1 MTTESSRVAAAPPR
15 PASFTPAAAEDANLY
30 RRLVLRRQLIL
41 AALALALFAS
51 LCVDLALGPARFGLD
66 QVIAALFT
74 PGSVED
80 SLRVILWQIR
90 MPVALMA
97 LVVGASLSI
106 AGAQMQS
113 ILSNPL
119 ASPFTL
125 GISAGA
131 SFGAALALAFGV
143 TLVPALVDYAI
154 PLNAFIMAMLT
165 ALAIHFLSMRR
176 GVTIETIVLLGI
188 AMVFIFNS
196 LMALI
201 QFFASQQAV
210 SAVVFW
216 TMGSLTKATWPKLG
230 IAFAVLAVVV
240 PLLARHGWALTAMRL
255 GDAKAES
262 LGVKPRA
269 LRLEVLIMVSLLA
282 AIAVSFVGTIGF
294 VGLVGPHIARLLLG
308 EDQRFF
314 LPGSALCGALML
326 SVGSVL
332 SKVIIP
338 GTIIPIGIITSLV
351 GIPFFLFLILNH
363 KKNAW

>member
-1 MTTESSRVAAAPPR
+1 MTSDSARVEPTSGGRHA
-15 PASFTPAAAEDANLY
+15 Y
-30 RRLVLRRQLIL
+30 RALVARRQLIL
-41 AALALALFAS
+41 AALVAALALS
-51 LCVDLALGPARFGLD
+51 LCIDLALGPARFTLGE
-66 QVIAALFT
+66 VVAALFT
-74 PGSVED
+74 PDQVSD
-80 SLRVILWQIR
+80 QARVILWQIR

-106 AGAQMQS
+106 AGAQMQT

-143 TLVPALVDYAI
+143 AIVPAALDYVI
-154 PLNAFIMAMLT
+154 PINAFVMAMVT
-165 ALAIHFLSMRR
+165 AFFIHALSLKR

-216 TMGSLTKATWPKLG
+216 TMGSLTKATWPKLW
-230 IAFAVLAVVV
+230 IALGVLLAVL

-262 LGVKPRA
+262 MGIRPRR
-269 LRLEVLIMVSLLA
+269 LRLEVLVLVSLLA
-282 AIAVSFVGTIGF
+282 AVSVAFVGTIGF
-294 VGLVGPHIARLLLG
+294 IGLVGPHIARLLVG

-314 LPGSALCGALML
+314 LPGSALCGALIL
-326 SVGSVL
+326 SIGSVL
-332 SKVIIP
+332 SKVILP

-351 GIPFFLFLILNH
+351 GIPFFLFLVLNH
-363 KKNAW
+363 KKASW

>member
-1 MTTESSRVAAAPPR
+1 MPAGTNASTAPR
-15 PASFTPAAAEDANLY
+15 ADSTAGAGRDAY
-30 RRLVLRRQLIL
+30 RALVVRRQLIL
-41 AALALALFAS
+41 AALSLALFAS
-51 LCVDLALGPARFGLD
+51 LCVDLALGPARFGLGE
-66 QVIAALFT
+66 VIAALLT
-74 PGSVED
+74 PDDVSQQA
-80 SLRVILWQIR
+80 RVILWEIR

-97 LVVGASLSI
+97 LTVGASLSV
-106 AGAQMQS
+106 AGAQMQT

-143 TLVPALVDYAI
+143 VLVPAAVDYMVPI
-154 PLNAFIMAMLT
+154 NAFVMAMLT
-165 ALAIHFLSMRR
+165 AFAIHALSMRR

-188 AMVFIFNS
+188 AMVFIFNA

-216 TMGSLTKATWPKLG
+216 TMGSLTKATWPKLW
-230 IAFAVLAVVV
+230 IALGVLAVVM

-262 LGVKPRA
+262 LGVRPRA
-269 LRLEVLIMVSLLA
+269 LRLEVLVLVSLLA
-282 AIAVSFVGTIGF
+282 AIAVAFVGTIGF
-294 VGLVGPHIARLLLG
+294 IGLVGPHIARLLLG

-314 LPGSALCGALML
+314 LPGAALCGALIL
-326 SVGSVL
+326 SIGSVL
-332 SKVIIP
+332 SKVLIP
-338 GTIIPIGIITSLV
+338 GTVIPIGIITSLV
-351 GIPFFLFLILNH
+351 GIPFFLFLVLSN
-363 KKNAW
+363 KKASW

>member
-1 MTTESSRVAAAPPR
+1 MTSDPSPVPGNATGRG
-15 PASFTPAAAEDANLY
+15 FY
-30 RRLVLRRQLIL
+30 RALVLRRQMLL
-41 AALALALFAS
+41 AGLALALLFS
-51 LCVDLALGPARFGLD
+51 VCVDLALGPANYTLAE
-66 QVIAALFT
+66 VLSALFL
-74 PGSVED
+74 PD
-80 SLRVILWQIR
+80 SATAQARVILWEIR

-97 LVVGASLSI
+97 IVVGASLSV
-106 AGAQMQS
+106 AGAQMQT

-143 TLVPALVDYAI
+143 VLFPPAVDYVI
-154 PLNAFIMAMLT
+154 PVNAFIMAMIT
-165 ALAIHFLSMRR
+165 SFMIHALSMRR

-216 TMGSLTKATWPKLG
+216 TMGSLTKATWPKLW
-230 IAFAVLAVVV
+230 IASTVLALVL

-255 GDAKAES
+255 GDAKARS
-262 LGVKPRA
+262 MGVDPKR
-269 LRLEVLIMVSLLA
+269 LRLEVLVLVSLLA
-282 AIAVSFVGTIGF
+282 AIAVAFVGTIGF
-294 VGLVGPHIARLLLG
+294 IGLVGPHIARMLLG

-314 LPGSALCGALML
+314 LPGSAICGALIL

-332 SKVIIP
+332 SKIIIP
-338 GTIIPIGIITSLV
+338 GTIIPIGIVTSLV
-351 GIPFFLFLILNH
+351 GIPFFLFLILNR
-363 KKNAW
+363 KASTW

>member
-1 MTTESSRVAAAPPR
+1 MSTETALSTAAPKEGG
-15 PASFTPAAAEDANLY
+15 FY
-30 RRLVLRRQLIL
+30 RALVIKRQLIL
-41 AALALALFAS
+41 AALTLALALS
-51 LCVDLALGPARFGLD
+51 LCFDLALGPARYGLG
-66 QVIAALFT
+66 QVITALLT
-74 PGSVED
+74 PDVVSEPV
-80 SLRVILWQIR
+80 RVILWEIR

-106 AGAQMQS
+106 AGAQMQT

-143 TLVPALVDYAI
+143 SLVPTAVDYII
-154 PLNAFIMAMLT
+154 PINAFVMAMLT
-165 ALAIHFLSMRR
+165 AGAIHLLSMRR

-216 TMGSLTKATWPKLG
+216 TMGSLTKATWSKLW
-230 IAFAVLAVVV
+230 IALGVLAVIL
-240 PLLARHGWALTAMRL
+240 PLLARHGWALTAMRM

-262 LGVKPRA
+262 LGVNPRA
-269 LRLEVLIMVSLLA
+269 LRLEVLVLVSLLA
-282 AIAVSFVGTIGF
+282 AISVAFVGTIGF
-294 VGLVGPHIARLLLG
+294 IGLVGPHIARMLLG

-314 LPGSALCGALML
+314 LPGSALCGALIL

-332 SKVIIP
+332 SKIILP

-351 GIPFFLFLILNH
+351 GIPFFLFLVLRH
-363 KKNAW
+363 KKASW

>member
-1 MTTESSRVAAAPPR
+1 MTTETS
-15 PASFTPAAAEDANLY
+15 AAEAPQGRDFY
-30 RRLVLRRQLIL
+30 RVLVFRRQLIL
-41 AALALALFAS
+41 AALGLALLLS
-51 LCVDLALGPARFGLD
+51 LCVDLALGPARFGLGEVISGLLTPD
-66 QVIAALFT
+66 AVSQQV
-74 PGSVED
+74 
-80 SLRVILWQIR
+80 RVILWEIR

-97 LVVGASLSI
+97 LVVGASLSV
-106 AGAQMQS
+106 AGAQMQT

-143 TLVPALVDYAI
+143 AIIPAAIEYVVPI
-154 PLNAFIMAMLT
+154 NAFVMAMLT
-165 ALAIHFLSMRR
+165 AFLIHTLSMRR

-210 SAVVFW
+210 AAVVFW
-216 TMGSLTKATWPKLG
+216 TMGSLTKATWPKLW
-230 IAFAVLAVVV
+230 IAAGVLAAVL

-269 LRLEVLIMVSLLA
+269 LRLEVLVLVSLLA
-282 AIAVSFVGTIGF
+282 AIAVAFVGTIGF
-294 VGLVGPHIARLLLG
+294 IGLVGPHIARLLLG

-314 LPGSALCGALML
+314 LPGAALCGALIL
-326 SVGSVL
+326 SIGSVL
-332 SKVIIP
+332 SKVILP

-351 GIPFFLFLILNH
+351 GIPFFLFLILNR
-363 KKNAW
+363 KKASW

>member
-1 MTTESSRVAAAPPR
+1 MSSDTAASTNAPR
-15 PASFTPAAAEDANLY
+15 EGAFY
-30 RRLVLRRQLIL
+30 RGLVIKRQLIL
-41 AALALALFAS
+41 AALTLALCLS
-51 LCVDLALGPARFGLD
+51 LCVDLALGPARFGLS
-66 QVIAALFT
+66 QVVAAIFT
-74 PGSVED
+74 PDAVSQPV
-80 SLRVILWQIR
+80 RVILWEIR

-106 AGAQMQS
+106 AGAQMQT

-143 TLVPALVDYAI
+143 SLVPAAVDYII
-154 PLNAFIMAMLT
+154 PINAFVMAMLT
-165 ALAIHFLSMRR
+165 AGAIHLLSMRR
-176 GVTIETIVLLGI
+176 GVTVETIVLLGI

-216 TMGSLTKATWPKLG
+216 TMGSLTKATWPKLW
-230 IAFAVLAVVV
+230 IAAGVLAIIL
-240 PLLARHGWALTAMRL
+240 PLLARRGWALTAMRL

-262 LGVKPRA
+262 LGVNPRA
-269 LRLEVLIMVSLLA
+269 LRLEVLVLVSLLA
-282 AIAVSFVGTIGF
+282 AISVAFVGTIGF
-294 VGLVGPHIARLLLG
+294 IGLVGPHIARLLLG

-314 LPGSALCGALML
+314 LPGSALCGALIL

-332 SKVIIP
+332 SKIILP

-351 GIPFFLFLILNH
+351 GIPFFLFLVLNH
-363 KKNAW
+363 KKASW

>member
-1 MTTESSRVAAAPPR
+1 MSASASDSLEQPGAR
-15 PASFTPAAAEDANLY
+15 PASAGRDHY

-41 AALALALFAS
+41 AGLTLVLLFT
-51 LCVDLALGPARFGLD
+51 LCVDLAMGPARFSLAE
-66 QVIAALFT
+66 VVAALFD
-74 PGSVED
+74 PDAASQQV
-80 SLRVILWQIR
+80 RVILWEIR

-97 LVVGASLSI
+97 LVVGASLSV
-106 AGAQMQS
+106 AGAQMQT

-143 TLVPALVDYAI
+143 AIIPAAIDYVI
-154 PLNAFIMAMLT
+154 PINAFVMAMLT
-165 ALAIHFLSMRR
+165 AFAIHALSLKR

-216 TMGSLTKATWPKLG
+216 TMGSLTKATWPKLW
-230 IAFAVLAVVV
+230 IALGVLAVVM

-262 LGVKPRA
+262 LGVKPRG
-269 LRLEVLIMVSLLA
+269 LRLEVLILVSLLA
-282 AIAVSFVGTIGF
+282 AIAVAFVGTIGF
-294 VGLVGPHIARLLLG
+294 IGLVGPHIARLLLG

-314 LPGSALCGALML
+314 LPGAALCGALIL

-351 GIPFFLFLILNH
+351 GIPFFLFLVLNH
-363 KKNAW
+363 KKASW

>member
-1 MTTESSRVAAAPPR
+1 MHASPPDQAAA
-15 PASFTPAAAEDANLY
+15 ATPATLQGRGFY
-30 RRLVLRRQLIL
+30 RRLVIRRQLTL
-41 AALALALFAS
+41 AALTLALCLS
-51 LCVDLALGPARFGLD
+51 LCIDLALGPARFGLGE
-66 QVIAALFT
+66 VIAALLD
-74 PGSVED
+74 PASASQQV
-80 SLRVILWQIR
+80 RVILWDIR

-97 LVVGASLSI
+97 LVVGASLSV
-106 AGAQMQS
+106 AGAQMQT

-143 TLVPALVDYAI
+143 VIVPAAVEYVI
-154 PLNAFIMAMLT
+154 PINAFVMAMLT
-165 ALAIHFLSMRR
+165 AFAIHALSLKR

-210 SAVVFW
+210 AAVVFW

-230 IAFAVLAVVV
+230 IAAGVLAVVL

-269 LRLEVLIMVSLLA
+269 LRLEVLVLVSLLA
-282 AIAVSFVGTIGF
+282 AIAVAFVGTIGF
-294 VGLVGPHIARLLLG
+294 IGLVGPHIARLLMG

-314 LPGSALCGALML
+314 LPGAALCGALIL

-332 SKVIIP
+332 SKVILP

-351 GIPFFLFLILNH
+351 GIPFFLFLVLNH
-363 KKNAW
+363 KKSAW

>member
-1 MTTESSRVAAAPPR
+1 MTTETS
-15 PASFTPAAAEDANLY
+15 AAEAPQGRDLY
-30 RRLVLRRQLIL
+30 RALVFRRQLIL
-41 AALALALFAS
+41 AALTLALLLS
-51 LCVDLALGPARFGLD
+51 LCVDLALGPARFGLGEVVAGLLTPD
-66 QVIAALFT
+66 AVSQQV
-74 PGSVED
+74 
-80 SLRVILWQIR
+80 RVILWEIR

-97 LVVGASLSI
+97 LVVGASLSV
-106 AGAQMQS
+106 AGAQMQT

-143 TLVPALVDYAI
+143 AIIPAAIEYVVPI
-154 PLNAFIMAMLT
+154 NAFVMAMLT
-165 ALAIHFLSMRR
+165 AFLIHALSLKR

-210 SAVVFW
+210 AAVVFW
-216 TMGSLTKATWPKLG
+216 TMGSLTKATWPKLW
-230 IAFAVLAVVV
+230 IAAGVLALVL

-269 LRLEVLIMVSLLA
+269 LRLEVLVLVSLLA
-282 AIAVSFVGTIGF
+282 AIAVAFVGTIGF
-294 VGLVGPHIARLLLG
+294 IGLVGPHIARLLLG

-314 LPGSALCGALML
+314 LPGSALCGALIL

-332 SKVIIP
+332 SKIIIP

-351 GIPFFLFLILNH
+351 GIPFFLFLILSH
-363 KKNAW
+363 KKASW

>member
-1 MTTESSRVAAAPPR
+1 MSSDTTVS
-15 PASFTPAAAEDANLY
+15 PAAAREGEFY
-30 RRLVLRRQLIL
+30 RYLVIRRQLIL
-41 AALALALFAS
+41 AALTLALGLS
-51 LCVDLALGPARFGLD
+51 LCVDLALGPARYGLGE
-66 QVIAALFT
+66 VITALLT
-74 PGSVED
+74 PDNVSPSVK
-80 SLRVILWQIR
+80 VILWEIR

-106 AGAQMQS
+106 AGAQMQT

-143 TLVPALVDYAI
+143 SLVPAAVDYII
-154 PLNAFIMAMLT
+154 PINAFVMAMLT
-165 ALAIHFLSMRR
+165 AGAIHLLSMRR

-216 TMGSLTKATWPKLG
+216 TMGSLTKATWPKLW
-230 IAFAVLAVVV
+230 IALGVLAFIL
-240 PLLARHGWALTAMRL
+240 PLLARRGWALTAMRL

-262 LGVKPRA
+262 LGVNPRA
-269 LRLEVLIMVSLLA
+269 LRLEVLVLVSLLA
-282 AIAVSFVGTIGF
+282 AISVAFVGTIGF
-294 VGLVGPHIARLLLG
+294 IGLVGPHIARLLLG

-314 LPGSALCGALML
+314 LPGSALCGALIL

-332 SKVIIP
+332 SKIILP

-351 GIPFFLFLILNH
+351 GIPFFLFLVLSH
-363 KKNAW
+363 KKASW

>member
-1 MTTESSRVAAAPPR
+1 MHTGADALPSEQPAPEEGR
-15 PASFTPAAAEDANLY
+15 TFY
-30 RRLVLRRQLIL
+30 RALVLRRQLIL
-41 AALALALFAS
+41 AALALALFLS
-51 LCVDLALGPARFGLD
+51 LCVDLALGPARFSLGEVL
-66 QVIAALFT
+66 AALFS
-74 PGSVED
+74 PDDV
-80 SLRVILWQIR
+80 SLQARVILWEIR

-97 LVVGASLSI
+97 LVVGASLSV
-106 AGAQMQS
+106 AGAQMQT

-143 TLVPALVDYAI
+143 VIVPAAVDYVI
-154 PLNAFIMAMLT
+154 PINAFVMAMLT
-165 ALAIHFLSMRR
+165 AFAIHALSMRR

-216 TMGSLTKATWPKLG
+216 TMGSLTKATWPKLWISLG
-230 IAFAVLAVVV
+230 VLATVM

-269 LRLEVLIMVSLLA
+269 LRLEVLVLVSLLA
-282 AIAVSFVGTIGF
+282 AIAVAFVGTIGF
-294 VGLVGPHIARLLLG
+294 IGLVGPHIARLLLG

-314 LPGSALCGALML
+314 LPGSALCGALIL
-326 SVGSVL
+326 SIGSVL
-332 SKVIIP
+332 SKVLIP
-338 GTIIPIGIITSLV
+338 GTVIPIGIITSLV
-351 GIPFFLFLILNH
+351 GIPFFLFLVLSN
-363 KKNAW
+363 KKASW